1 MDQMRRGAL
10 RRIGYG
16 VAGGMAGGLA
26 WSTAAA
32 QSAAGTSWPSRPV
45 RVVYPY
51 PPGGTGDVLVRII
64 TERLSKAWGQ
74 PVVVENRP
82 GAGGM
87 IGTEAVA
94 RSAPDGYTLLVAI
107 TGLVQMPVVTKA
119 PFDPVRDFA
128 PIAEIGTTHWA
139 LAVQPD
145 LPVRNVADFVAY
157 AKQLGKPL
165 PFGTY
170 SPATAPHIQIA
181 LLAQAQGF
189 EPTFVHYRGEAPLL
203 QDLLGRQIGCGAL
216 AATTVQKQ
224 SAKLRA
230 LAVNGNARSP
240 LLPDVPTFAE
250 AGFTGL
256 EQPGFIGMLAPAG
269 TPAALVER
277 ISQDVIQALADPE
290 TKARLDDMGILL
302 RPGTAAQFSQTVR
315 NEFDYWTKAVRT
327 TGVRLE

>member
-1 MDQMRRGAL
+1 MDGRRRGAL

-16 VAGGMAGGLA
+16 MAGGLVLGPV
-26 WSTAAA
+26 AA
-32 QSAAGTSWPSRPV
+32 QSTAGASWPSRPV
-45 RVVYPY
+45 RIVYPY
-51 PPGGTGDVLVRII
+51 PAGGTGDVLVRII
-64 TERLSKAWGQ
+64 AERLSKAWSQ

-94 RSAPDGYTLLVAI
+94 RAAPDGYTLLVAI
-107 TGLVQMPVVTKA
+107 TGLVQMPIVTKA
-119 PFDPVRDFA
+119 PFDPIRDFA

-145 LPVRNVADFVAY
+145 LPVHTVGEFVAH
-157 AKQLGKPL
+157 AKQLGRPL

-181 LLAQAQGF
+181 LLAREQGF
-189 EPTFVHYRGEAPLL
+189 APTFVHYRGEAPLL

-216 AATTVQKQ
+216 AAMTAQKQ

-256 EQPGFIGMLAPAG
+256 EQPGFIGVLAPAG
-269 TPAALVER
+269 TPAALIER
-277 ISQDVIQALADPE
+277 ISQNVVQVLAEPE
-290 TKARLDDMGILL
+290 TKARMDDMGILL
-302 RPGTAAQFSQTVR
+302 RAGNAARLAETIR